1 MAEEGI
7 ALNTGDTW
15 AAQRRLPPWLRVRMP
30 AGPNYREVRR
40 LLAGA
45 SLHTI
50 CEEARCPNVGEC
62 WERRTATFMIL
73 GRVCTRNCLY
83 CAVASGRPTPVD
95 CEEPD
100 RVAQVVERLGLRY
113 AVVTSVTRDDLPDGG
128 ASAFA
133 ATVKAIRRRVPGC
146 EVEVLIPDF
155 SGSRSALQSVMD
167 ARPGVLNHNIE
178 VVRALFSRVRP
189 QGDYSRSLELLAR
202 AKEMRPGCVTKSGF
216 MVGLGEDRGQ
226 VRETMHDLRG
236 AGCDL
241 LTIGQYLP
249 PSPRHF
255 PVARFYTPQ
264 EFEELRREAETVG
277 FVHVASGPLVRS
289 SYRADEQHARY
300 SWDAGSRY

>member
-1 MAEEGI
+1 MTEEGMG
-7 ALNTGDTW
+7 LDTGDTG
-15 AAQRRLPPWLRVRMP
+15 AGRRRLPPWLRVRMP

-40 LLAGA
+40 LLTGA
-45 SLHTI
+45 SLHTV

-62 WERRTATFMIL
+62 WERRTAAFMIL

-95 CEEPD
+95 REEPD

-155 SGSRSALQSVMD
+155 GGSRSALQLVMD

-202 AKEMRPGCVTKSGF
+202 AKEMRPGCGTKSGF
-216 MVGLGEDRGQ
+216 MVGLGEDRDQ
-226 VRETMHDLRG
+226 VRETMHDLRD

-241 LTIGQYLP
+241 LTIGQYLQ

-264 EFEELRREAETVG
+264 EFEELRREAEAMG
-277 FVHVASGPLVRS
+277 FVHVASAPLVRS
-289 SYRADEQHARY
+289 SYRADEQHA
-300 SWDAGSRY
+300 AV